1 MSNIDMAKKLT
12 AWAVGLSAGW
22 ITTNALRNNVNPESK
37 LQKAEAVVG
46 GIVVGSMV
54 SDAASPTP
62 TARSMRSSPSSSQT
76 RSPTSS
82 SRSPKA
88 ITYSGYS
95 FSISERGQ

>member
-54 SDAASPTP
+54 SDAAESYTN
-62 TARSMRSSPSSSQT
+62 R
-76 RSPTSS
+76 
-82 SRSPKA
+82 KIDEIVA
-88 ITYSGYS
+88 IFKSDEKPNFIVT
-95 FSISERGQ
+95 